1 MVQNTPYQI
10 ALTKDLSVPQRAVVG
25 EIVSPKKNF
34 KCEITVN
41 DSLVSKYEMR
51 DLFLSLL
58 PLNPLTIPQY
68 KLVIT
73 ADFLRRLQK
82 KDADAFFKLYH
93 ELGHIH
99 HGDLLR
105 SAKAEEQKETALCG
119 EPTAE
124 DLAADAFA
132 KGYMGLKNSLHALKA
147 IEKER
152 EELCR
157 GTACG
162 DRAELNRAAVEEV
175 RCRIEAMK
183 QN

>member
-1 MVQNTPYQI
+1 MAEHTTYQI
-10 ALTKDLSVPQRAVVG
+10 ALTRELSVPQRAVAG
-25 EIVSPKKNF
+25 EIISPEKAF

-58 PLNPLTIPQY
+58 PLNPLTVPQY
-68 KLVIT
+68 KIVIT

-99 HGDLLR
+99 HRDLLR
-105 SAKAEEQKETALCG
+105 AAKTEESKETALSG

-152 EELCR
+152 EELCH
-157 GTACG
+157 GAACG
-162 DRAELNRAAVEEV
+162 DRAELNRTAVEEI
-175 RCRIEAMK
+175 RHRIEAMK
-183 QN
+183 KR